1 MVTIVCMKWGS
12 QFTAR
17 HVNALYAGVLRNM
30 EEAFDFV
37 CLTYNGRDLA
47 AGIQVRPIPP
57 CGLPE
62 AAWRRGCWAKLGV
75 FAPHLFPF
83 EDVVLFLDLDVIV
96 QQSLAPLIK
105 LVRQRR
111 HLVIQREWNPDLW
124 SVLPQILRPDRGAQ
138 SSVFG
143 FCPETIG
150 NIYGTFLADAAE
162 VSATV
167 KNDQTYLTQMV
178 MDRSYWPAGFCV
190 SFKRSCTRYF
200 SLNLLLP
207 TVRQPRD
214 AKIIV
219 FHGKPRPWDT
229 LVEAGE
235 RWGSKRR
242 FGIGPVPW
250 IRQYFDQ
257 ADAML
262 ASMQADPQKQRW
274 LDGRAVPRFVAA
286 KTETLIDCSS
296 VRASPAAAPARLS
309 D

>member
-37 CLTYNGRDLA
+37 CLTDNGRDLA
-47 AGIQVRPIPP
+47 VGIQARPIPP

-83 EDVVLFLDLDVIV
+83 EDVVLFFDLDVMI
-96 QQSLAPLIK
+96 QQSLAPLIM

-124 SVLPQILRPDRGAQ
+124 SVLPQALRPDRGAQ

-150 NIYGTFLADAAE
+150 NIYGNFLANAAE
-162 VSATV
+162 ISATV
-167 KNDQTYLTQMV
+167 KNDQTYLTQAV
-178 MDRSYWPAGFCV
+178 TNRSYWPTGFCV

-200 SLNLLLP
+200 PLNLLLP
-207 TVRQPRD
+207 TIRRPRD

-229 LVEAGE
+229 LVETGE

-262 ASMQADPQKQRW
+262 ASIQADPLKQRW
-274 LDGRAVPRFVAA
+274 LDGKAGPRFIAA
-286 KTETLIDCSS
+286 KTSALADCSS
-296 VRASPAAAPARLS
+296 ARACPAAAPASLS

>member
-37 CLTYNGRDLA
+37 CLTDNGRDLA
-47 AGIQVRPIPP
+47 TGIKVRPIPP

-62 AAWRRGCWAKLGV
+62 ADWRRGCWAKLGV

-83 EDVVLFLDLDVIV
+83 EDVVLFLDLDVMV

-124 SVLPQILRPDRGAQ
+124 SVLPQVLRPDRGAQ

-150 NIYGTFLADAAE
+150 NIYGNFLADAAE
-162 VSATV
+162 ISATV
-167 KNDQTYLTQMV
+167 KNDQTYLTQV
-178 MDRSYWPAGFCV
+178 VTDRSYWPAGFCV

-200 SLNLLLP
+200 PLNLLLP
-207 TVRQPRD
+207 AVKRPRN

-242 FGIGPVPW
+242 FGIGPVLW

-257 ADAML
+257 ADAMV
-262 ASMQADPQKQRW
+262 ASMQAKPLNQLW
-274 LDGRAVPRFVAA
+274 LDGRAGSRFVTC
-286 KTETLIDCSS
+286 KTDTLPDCHLSGL
-296 VRASPAAAPARLS
+296 VGAAAPASLS